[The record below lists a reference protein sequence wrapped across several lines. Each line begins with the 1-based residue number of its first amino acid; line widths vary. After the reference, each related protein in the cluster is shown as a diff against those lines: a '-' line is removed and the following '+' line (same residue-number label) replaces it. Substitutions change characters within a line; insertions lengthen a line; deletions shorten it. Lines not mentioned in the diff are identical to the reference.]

1 MLTNPRRFFFSCW
14 VATFKI
20 SVKSRR
26 KMKSTILTVNTTKES
41 GTIDHQILLF
51 KVDAATPIIGGKK
64 KVAKK
69 RLAKSTSTTG

>member
-1 MLTNPRRFFFSCW
+1 MLTKPRWFFFSCW
-14 VATFKI
+14 AATVKI

-26 KMKSTILTVNTTKES
+26 KIKSTILTVNMTKES
-41 GTIDHQILLF
+41 GTIDHQILVF
-51 KVDAATPIIGGKK
+51 KVSTVMPSIGGKK